1 VARLVAAHEVGG
13 WREADVLQAAD
24 SLSFLEVNAAR
35 PAAWVRDGRC
45 SPAEARARLREMY
58 DRIAV
63 EQARPPA
70 LRLLED
76 AERRL
81 VNALAALEE
90 RS

>member
-1 VARLVAAHEVGG
+1 
-13 WREADVLQAAD
+13 
-24 SLSFLEVNAAR
+24 
-35 PAAWVRDGRC
+35 
-45 SPAEARARLREMY
+45 
-58 DRIAV
+58 V